1 MKLLAAAALLGALSF
16 AGPASAHAEGTDWYQ
31 ISPPANCATMNEA
44 THGLIHDPSDIAL
57 LAHLPGAMKMTVI
70 KQRQMGRIFSYL
82 MHFADGRQDVWVA
95 MTPYY
100 DTCIDARAYIDK
112 SRHEMN

>member
-16 AGPASAHAEGTDWYQ
+16 AGPVSAHAEGPEWYQ

-57 LAHLPGAMKMTVI
+57 LAHLPGAMKMTWHRLTNL
-70 KQRQMGRIFSYL
+70 Q
-82 MHFADGRQDVWVA
+82 
-95 MTPYY
+95 
-100 DTCIDARAYIDK
+100 CI
-112 SRHEMN
+112 HEQQTYHHPGTDRR